1 MLSPVEVEKQQKT
14 EPENVYETRGYS
26 NRVGAGGLFSVI
38 DVLDVNENKITG
50 ALELNDR
57 FFALESLRGQ
67 IAKQLRVS
75 ALDLDL
81 DIEEQLAKK
90 PRSRPERVAR
100 NLFGQLQKR
109 RQQALTRVNATA
121 SIKSWRG
128 PFVLFVPW
136 IAQPIFIAQPIK
148 RL

>member
-100 NLFGQLQKR
+100 NCS
-109 RQQALTRVNATA
+109 A
-121 SIKSWRG
+121 SYRSADSRH
-128 PFVLFVPW
+128 
-136 IAQPIFIAQPIK
+136 
-148 RL
+148 